1 MGVNHELNISELM
14 IDQNGDVTLLA
25 NPDYESQSSYNF
37 TPRFRSNA
45 IGEISKLLC
54 ERSEKSLMKSY
65 DQILMDSNKIA
76 ETERSFK
83 DVNECL
89 QIKTKFRLIP
99 KYAD

>member
-1 MGVNHELNISELM
+1 MTKPVRGAE
-14 IDQNGDVTLLA
+14 
-25 NPDYESQSSYNF
+25 QSSYNF

-65 DQILMDSNKIA
+65 DQILLDLNKIA

-83 DVNECL
+83 DVNECEWMPSEKSVK
-89 QIKTKFRLIP
+89 QNF
-99 KYAD
+99 D